1 MNGCNSKLTIN
12 SFPCVVER
20 ELDREEKP
28 LEIILD
34 CSTKGL
40 ASPSYTFK
48 TSVPLDG
55 IINKTPLVVSSTSLV
70 RASSEGSE
78 SPKIVDHC
86 KVQNEADHDSLC
98 SYGSSLSGTSNPT
111 QSPLTRQKLHK
122 TVSYSQQ
129 QKRTL
134 NQVHSKLSDPSLT
147 GSFSQPTPPSLSP
160 DQRAP
165 SKQKSSVGQ
174 FMEGV
179 AKSLR
184 SKRKPRPTSIYPEAD
199 ASKIPSSHTSPLNSP
214 APCNNDVHF
223 PMSTVFHIYYSQAKN
238 AQVYKSVLVSE
249 QCTVYD
255 VVKQAMERYGMKFMD
270 PRDYILYEVIGRW
283 ESVADP
289 NMINLES
296 CLGILGDSPTSSP
309 ARNLPLGH
317 NTKIADGSSAP
328 TQGKAPPAME
338 EFNVCYTRE
347 LGNDEQPYT
356 MQLFHLVPEGYT
368 RRFELRSRSSAGPGK
383 TKKDS
388 MLPPTTPVFGGTSH
402 RRGESRRNKIQLET
416 SFEFPQTLG
425 TGGES
430 GLVSPSNKVLPS
442 SVPDLSLLD
451 CSSPDSGV
459 EFLKSSRVSTKS
471 SVASEQS
478 DAAAGTSFGAYP
490 VPNSCPF
497 LLNLGSGKDL
507 LVYRLLGDRLILAST
522 SLDSSSTESVSSGTQ
537 QSREDKLEL
546 AMPEVGG
553 GKVLCSITRELI
565 AGTMKPR
572 FRCICDPGD
581 VAELCPVF
589 VNGQQLVSPMLLR
602 PCDLIQIGE
611 RYMFMFQD
619 HTQSHCVAS
628 GIRRWKP
635 ISWESHSR
643 SSSSSSAISGG
654 SSPSPKR
661 TAAISASNLSQ
672 PSSPRV
678 RELKVAEERLTPV
691 IAGSSAEVVV
701 INANVSATAK
711 HKPVSSMKSQPG
723 LLLDKKEPKTEYKV
737 KNRQR
742 GRCYSD
748 SVSSKQ
754 VSPSVATTSYA
765 SSSLKTYRTSSSRL
779 TAFPLD
785 RRLMFSYTTSEEDR
799 LLSMLITE
807 LNPVNTTFKLAPSF
821 LLAMCTEYSLKCSGT
836 AAASRLAC
844 KIVEHIQV
852 TIWVSLKSAHH
863 WYTGHY
869 YNGYIGH
876 RSSRHHTQTIIH
888 TAE

>member
-1 MNGCNSKLTIN
+1 M
-12 SFPCVVER
+12 ER
-20 ELDREEKP
+20 ELEREEKP

-48 TSVPLDG
+48 TSIPLDG
-55 IINKTPLVVSSTSLV
+55 TVTKVPLVLSNTNL
-70 RASSEGSE
+70 AQAPSEGSE
-78 SPKIVDHC
+78 SPRVVEHC
-86 KVQNEADHDSLC
+86 KLQNEADRDSLC

-111 QSPLTRQKLHK
+111 QSPLTRKKLHK
-122 TVSYSQQ
+122 TYSHTPQP
-129 QKRTL
+129 KKTL
-134 NQVHSKLSDPSLT
+134 NQVHSKLSDPSLS
-147 GSFSQPTPPSLSP
+147 GSFSQPTPPPSLSP
-160 DQRAP
+160 DQRPLPKHKFSTGA
-165 SKQKSSVGQ
+165 VGQ

-179 AKSLR
+179 ARSLK
-184 SKRKPRPTSIYPEAD
+184 SKRKHRPASIYPEAD
-199 ASKIPSSHTSPLNSP
+199 STKIPSSHTSPLNSP
-214 APCNNDVHF
+214 APSNSDVHF

-249 QCTVYD
+249 QCTVFD

-270 PRDYILYEVIGRW
+270 PNDYMLYEVIGRW

-289 NMINLES
+289 NTFNLES

-309 ARNLPLGH
+309 ARSLPLGP

-347 LGNDEQPYT
+347 LANDEQPYI
-356 MQLFHLVPEGYT
+356 MQLFHIVPSGYT
-368 RRFELRSRSSAGPGK
+368 RRFELRSRRSAGPGQ

-388 MLPPTTPVFGGTSH
+388 ILPPTTPVFGGTSH
-402 RRGESRRNKIQLET
+402 RRGESRRNKIQLES

-425 TGGES
+425 AGES
-430 GLVSPSNKVLPS
+430 GLVSPSNKVFPS

-459 EFLKSSRVSTKS
+459 EFLKNSRVSTK
-471 SVASEQS
+471 ASEQS
-478 DAAAGTSFGAYP
+478 ETGAPASFGAYP

-497 LLNLGSGKDL
+497 LLNLGTAKEL
-507 LVYRLLGDRLILAST
+507 LVYRLLGDRLVVAST
-522 SLDSSSTESVSSGTQ
+522 SQDSSSTESVNSET

-546 AMPEVGG
+546 AMPEIGG
-553 GKVLCSITRELI
+553 GKVLCSITRELMT
-565 AGTMKPR
+565 GTMKPR
-572 FRCICDPGD
+572 SRCICDPGD

-589 VNGQQLVSPMLLR
+589 VNGQQLLSPMLLR

-619 HTQSHCVAS
+619 HSQSHCVAS

-635 ISWESHSR
+635 ITWESHSR

-661 TAAISASNLSQ
+661 TATISASNLSQ

-678 RELKVAEERLTPV
+678 KQLKVAEERLTPAV
-691 IAGSSAEVVV
+691 AGSSAEVVV
-701 INANVSATAK
+701 INTNSSTTAK
-711 HKPVSSMKSQPG
+711 HNPIKSVKSQSGILQDPRS
-723 LLLDKKEPKTEYKV
+723 DYKA

-742 GRCYSD
+742 SRCYSD

-765 SSSLKTYRTSSSRL
+765 SSSLKTYKASGSKL

-785 RRLMFSYTTSEEDR
+785 RRLMFSYTSSEEDR
-799 LLSMLITE
+799 LLAMLITE
-807 LNPVNTTFKLAPSF
+807 LCPVETTFKLAPSF

-836 AAASRLAC
+836 SAASRLAC

-852 TIWVSLKSAHH
+852 AIWVSTYSQRTFHTL
-863 WYTGHY
+863 
-869 YNGYIGH
+869 H
-876 RSSRHHTQTIIH
+876 RLFICSTR
-888 TAE
+888 